1 MQEKRETINRISH
14 KKITAKTSGPS
25 TRKVS
30 RIMRNYMRTMVE
42 NYFVRNLAVLAH
54 VGNEEVPAEMLKRN
68 SYALLNV
75 SPRFF

>member
-1 MQEKRETINRISH
+1 
-14 KKITAKTSGPS
+14 
-25 TRKVS
+25 
-30 RIMRNYMRTMVE
+30 MRNYMRTMVE